1 MIYST
6 YKVRLIGR
14 LGPIEVTAI
23 SYESAIADIM
33 EAYAN
38 AEIQQIQRIN

>member
-1 MIYST
+1 MTYST

-14 LGPIEVTAI
+14 VDPITVTAI
-23 SYESAIADIM
+23 SYDAAIADIM

-38 AEIQQIQRIN
+38 AEVQTIWRV

>member
-1 MIYST
+1 MNYHT

-14 LGPIEVTAI
+14 LDPIEVTAI
-23 SYESAIADIM
+23 SYEAAIADIM

-38 AEIQQIQRIN
+38 AEVQTIWRV